1 MGAPKNLTHLTWA
14 EGWRKLAHLAAFWPA
29 FLLPWLT
36 PGQAILIAFALVLM
50 NVFILPRLGKILYR
64 TEEPG
69 LGALEIV
76 LYPFAVMAC
85 AAAFGWVGEATGNP
99 PWYIPF
105 AATWF
110 ALACIDPIIGI
121 ACRLLPIGPTLPWNS
136 RKPVLAICL
145 GALTACLPTW
155 LLAHWVLPPHS
166 PMGWTWLFAM
176 VCFCA
181 LVETAWFGIA
191 DNLVIPFSLCV
202 IIPFIPSPLFAE
214 VGVFDMGLG
223 PNWALILVPLA
234 FGIAAFTA
242 RLLTVSGSILGGLLA
257 LVLMLANPW
266 LFAFLGG
273 FFILGNLATRFGLQR
288 KQGLGI
294 AEARGG
300 KRGAAE
306 VFGAM
311 GMAAWMTPL
320 VHLTRSESEGV
331 AHAALLVCIA
341 PLVAKTM
348 DTVSSEIG
356 KAMTGKT
363 FSPLSLRAVPPGSQ
377 GGVSLGGTLWGL
389 VAAVALGLPILLL
402 GWGNWVDVLILI
414 GIALIANLFE
424 SYWGEWAAPRG
435 MDQGAHTNVLMTM
448 VAAILAWIAWI
459 GIR

>member
-1 MGAPKNLTHLTWA
+1 
-14 EGWRKLAHLAAFWPA
+14 
-29 FLLPWLT
+29 
-36 PGQAILIAFALVLM
+36 
-50 NVFILPRLGKILYR
+50 
-64 TEEPG
+64 
-69 LGALEIV
+69 
-76 LYPFAVMAC
+76 
-85 AAAFGWVGEATGNP
+85 
-99 PWYIPF
+99 
-105 AATWF
+105 
-110 ALACIDPIIGI
+110 
-121 ACRLLPIGPTLPWNS
+121 
-136 RKPVLAICL
+136 
-145 GALTACLPTW
+145 
-155 LLAHWVLPPHS
+155 
-166 PMGWTWLFAM
+166 
-176 VCFCA
+176 
-181 LVETAWFGIA
+181 
-191 DNLVIPFSLCV
+191 
-202 IIPFIPSPLFAE
+202 
-214 VGVFDMGLG
+214 MGLG